1 MSVLRR
7 DLIRHPAGVTRR
19 MTAVRL
25 AVPENCYGLTLV
37 LAVFD
42 RCGNCGLLSSA
53 TGSSRP
59 QFPVRGEGF
68 VLTESAFERR
78 RLFFEADGEEVHDVV
93 IRGDVAFRKFPQ
105 VQDMHD
111 VIIID
116 QG

>member
-1 MSVLRR
+1 MT
-7 DLIRHPAGVTRR
+7 PA
-19 MTAVRL
+19 RL

-42 RCGNCGLLSSA
+42 RCGNCGLPSSA

-68 VLTESAFERR
+68 VPTESAFERR

-105 VQDMHD
+105 VQDVHD